1 MPKRKPTTRSGPTV
15 AEVDRLSTRMTLRL
29 DRATTTALEALAR
42 RWGMG
47 RSQAIA
53 RAILE
58 AVRG

>member
-1 MPKRKPTTRSGPTV
+1 MPKRKPTTRSGPTIE
-15 AEVDRLSTRMTLRL
+15 EVDRLSTRMTLRL

-42 RWGMG
+42 RWGLV

>member
-1 MPKRKPTTRSGPTV
+1 MPKRKPATRSGPTV
-15 AEVDRLSTRMTLRL
+15 AEADRLSTRMTLRL
-29 DRATTTALEALAR
+29 DRATTTALEALTR
-42 RWGMG
+42 RWGLV